1 MIMEEPCFNV
11 LRTREQLG
19 YHVSCTC
26 TNTFGILGFS
36 VTVQTQATKFSAEH
50 VDSRIDA
57 FLEEFGAKLSSMTE
71 EDFSSQVD
79 SLIEL
84 KEHKDLILA
93 EEADRNWTEIR
104 DQTYLFDRKK
114 REVESLRKLSK
125 EDIYQWFVSHFKG
138 GKNYKKLSV
147 QVVGSGQFE
156 SQTCADVGVDD
167 DSGLGND
174 NDWQIRPVMV
184 STNGSKV
191 NCIQSICDF
200 KKTRP
205 KFPVVKI
212 K

>member
-1 MIMEEPCFNV
+1 MRMEEPCFHV

-19 YHVSCTC
+19 YSVFCTC
-26 TNTFGILGFS
+26 GNTFGILGFS
-36 VTVQTQATKFSAEH
+36 VTVQTQATKSSAEH

-84 KEHKDLILA
+84 KEHKDLTLA

-104 DQTYLFDRKK
+104 DQTYLFDK
-114 REVESLRKLSK
+114 VESLRKLSK

-138 GKNYKKLSV
+138 GKGYKKLSV
-147 QVVGSGQFE
+147 QVIGSGQFE

-184 STNGSKV
+184 STNRSKV

-200 KKTRP
+200 KKTRQ